1 MLEKAW
7 NKQPLFDRVNTI
19 TCYLEA
25 ERRPVMTDD
34 QPPIDPRPKSWIDKI
49 AQVFSDEPTDTQS
62 LLELLRNAEQDQ
74 VLDADALGIIEGAL
88 QVSSMQ
94 VRDIMIPRSQVV
106 TVPAD
111 LSLCEIVERVTKASH
126 SRFPVVGENVDNVM
140 GILLAKDLLPLL
152 LAENQDKF
160 DIKDIVRA
168 ATFVP
173 ESKRLNV
180 LLREFRETRQ
190 HMAIVIDEY
199 GSVCGAVTIED
210 VLEQIVGEIE
220 DEFDV
225 DDDSYIKKFDDQ
237 NFIVKAF
244 TPIDE
249 FNQYFATDF
258 NDQEFTTIGGLVL
271 QQFGHIPERSES
283 LTIGSFQITV
293 LNADSR
299 QIKLLKVNTNVLSSS
314 DTAA

>member
-1 MLEKAW
+1 
-7 NKQPLFDRVNTI
+7 
-19 TCYLEA
+19 
-25 ERRPVMTDD
+25 MTDD
-34 QPPIDPRPKSWIDKI
+34 QSSIDPKPRSWIDKI
-49 AQVFSDEPTDTQS
+49 TTAITGEPTDTKS

-106 TVPAD
+106 TVSSKLPVNE
-111 LSLCEIVERVTKASH
+111 LVELVTNASH

-152 LAENQDKF
+152 LHGNSERF
-160 DIKDIVRA
+160 DIKDVVRP

-180 LLREFRETRQ
+180 LLREFRETRH

-220 DEFDV
+220 DEYDV
-225 DDDSYIKKFDDQ
+225 DDDSYIKKFDDE
-237 NFIVKAF
+237 NHIVKAL
-244 TPIDE
+244 TPVDE
-249 FNQYFATDF
+249 FNDYFKTDYS
-258 NDQEFTTIGGLVL
+258 DQEFTTIGGLVL
-271 QQFGHIPERSES
+271 QQFGHIPERGE
-283 LTIGSFQITV
+283 TVNIGPFLITV

-299 QIKLLKVNTNVLSSS
+299 QIKLLKVTSTLVNVRKKSP
-314 DTAA
+314 

>member
-1 MLEKAW
+1 
-7 NKQPLFDRVNTI
+7 
-19 TCYLEA
+19 
-25 ERRPVMTDD
+25 MTDD
-34 QPPIDPRPKSWIDKI
+34 EPSIDPRPKSWIDKI
-49 AQVFSDEPTDTQS
+49 AQVFSDEPTDTKS
-62 LLELLRNAEQDQ
+62 LLELVRNAEQDQ
-74 VLDADALGIIEGAL
+74 VLDADALSIIEGAL

-111 LSLCEIVERVTKASH
+111 LAAVEIIELITKASH
-126 SRFPVVGENVDNVM
+126 SRFPVIGDNVDSVL
-140 GILLAKDLLPLL
+140 GILLAKDLLPLAL
-152 LAENQDKF
+152 NNAAEKF
-160 DIKDIVRA
+160 QIKDIIRP

-220 DEFDV
+220 DEYDV
-225 DDDSYIKKFDDQ
+225 DDDSYIKKFDEE
-237 NFIVKAF
+237 NYIVKAL
-244 TPIDE
+244 TPVDE
-249 FNQYFATDF
+249 FNGYFATAF
-258 NDQEFTTIGGLVL
+258 SDQEFITVGGLVL
-271 QQFGHIPERSES
+271 QQFGHIPERGETI
-283 LTIGSFQITV
+283 TIGKFLITV

-299 QIKLLKVNTNVLSSS
+299 QIKLIKVKSTKTP
-314 DTAA
+314 DQE

>member
-7 NKQPLFDRVNTI
+7 NKQPVFDRVI
-19 TCYLEA
+19 PLSCYLEA

-34 QPPIDPRPKSWIDKI
+34 QSPIDPRPKSWIDKI
-49 AQVFSDEPTDTQS
+49 AQVFSDEPTDTKS

-74 VLDADALGIIEGAL
+74 VLDSDALGIIEGAL

-111 LSLCEIVERVTKASH
+111 LSLCEIVERVTEASH

-160 DIKDIVRA
+160 DIKDIVRP

-180 LLREFRETRQ
+180 LLKEFRETRQ

-225 DDDSYIKKFDDQ
+225 DDDSFIKKFDDQ
-237 NFIVKAF
+237 NFIVKAL

-271 QQFGHIPERSES
+271 QQFGHIPERSEC